1 VKTTNYDINTYVF
14 DGIVKLI
21 PYELYLYNGELCLDA
36 STEVSPYYLELEM
49 SNPAHRDAIAFALNT
64 LNDEWDNPNSL
75 LYEEWR
81 DEEWSD
87 EGHYSGVPAFIIRYW
102 DELDE
107 WSSGNPFWTAPE
119 PISSWMK
126 TLPWYEVEVRG

>member
-1 VKTTNYDINTYVF
+1 MKTTNYDINTYVF

-21 PYELYLYNGELCLDA
+21 PYELYLYKGELWLDA
-36 STEVSPYYLELEM
+36 SAEVSPYYLELEM
-49 SNPAHRDAIAFALNT
+49 SNPAHRDAIAFAL
-64 LNDEWDNPNSL
+64 DS
-75 LYEEWR
+75 EEWH
-81 DEEWSD
+81 DAN
-87 EGHYSGVPAFIIRYW
+87 SGIYVGAIRHPEMDDQAFIARYW

-107 WSSGNPFWTAPE
+107 WHSGNPFWTAPE

>member
-1 VKTTNYDINTYVF
+1 MGRGITMKTTNYDINTYVV

-21 PYELYLYNGELCLDA
+21 PYELYLYKGELYLDSSA
-36 STEVSPYYLELEM
+36 EVLPLCLELEM
-49 SNPAHRDAIAFALNT
+49 SNPAHRDAIVFAL
-64 LNDEWDNPNSL
+64 DS
-75 LYEEWR
+75 EEWH
-81 DEEWSD
+81 DAN
-87 EGHYSGVPAFIIRYW
+87 SGLYDGAIRHPEMDDQAFIKHYW